1 MSVNFKVIKG
11 KKQLIISVF
20 CVFCNL
26 FLSMK
31 QEIKAQVISNNG
43 AYVSISSGIV
53 IDFDTMNVD
62 NTTTIN
68 NEGTINASTI
78 NNAGTIEGNGNY
90 NIASNFI
97 NIGTFVCG
105 TSTVNFD
112 GTEITTIGGSNA
124 IEFYNLTF
132 NNTFATAPQITLG
145 INATAKNNLTMTKG
159 KANLAGFTLTLGA
172 GAAAPGT
179 LNYTE
184 GWLYGGTFKRW
195 FNNVISNAI
204 PTSVGHFPMGTSVA
218 DYRPLWGGYSA
229 ALTSGG
235 TISVVHNPVYPPGS
249 ISASHTDSS
258 WAGGTVLEGRSN
270 SSWAV
275 STANG
280 LASSGS
286 NISIRLGG
294 TGFNPFSLLD
304 VNLSLSN
311 SVLGT
316 YAASTNDNTA
326 LEVNRTGLSTA
337 DLTST
342 FYIGTKSIANSP
354 LAIQLLYFVAKC
366 DNRNINISWA
376 TASENNN
383 DYFTLERTHDGINF
397 KQLERFDGAGNSAQT
412 INYSFIDNEPL
423 QGISYYRLRQT
434 DIDGKDEYFNL
445 TSVSCGQND
454 SHKFKIF
461 PNPAV
466 SNITVTLDLT
476 KIDAESYIVF
486 YDIRGKEVMNIRRK
500 ADSNRQIRI
509 DINDLEPGCYIMRL
523 THGDDTCQ
531 TVRLIKTMI

>member
-1 MSVNFKVIKG
+1 MPVNFKIIEG

-20 CVFCNL
+20 CIFCNL
-26 FLSMK
+26 FLLIK
-31 QEIKAQVISNNG
+31 QEIKAQFISSNG
-43 AYVSISSGIV
+43 AYVSISAGTMIG
-53 IDFDTMNVD
+53 FDTINVD

-68 NEGTINASTI
+68 NDGTINTFTI
-78 NNAGTIEGNGNY
+78 NNAGTTQGNGNY

-97 NIGTFVCG
+97 NTGTFISG
-105 TSTVNFD
+105 TSTVNLD
-112 GTEITTIGGSNA
+112 GTGITTIGGSNA

-132 NNTFATAPQITLG
+132 NNTFATSPQITLG

-172 GAAAPGT
+172 GAATPGT

-195 FNNVISNAI
+195 FDNVISNAI
-204 PTSVGHFPMGTSVA
+204 PTSAGHFPMGTSVA

-294 TGFNPFSLLD
+294 TGFNPFNLLD
-304 VNLSLSN
+304 VNLSLSAG
-311 SVLGT
+311 VLGT

-337 DLTST
+337 DLSNT

-354 LAIQLLYFVAKC
+354 LAIQLLYFDAKC
-366 DNRNINISWA
+366 HNRNINISWG

-383 DYFTLERTHDGINF
+383 DYFTLERTQDGINF
-397 KQLERFDGAGNSAQT
+397 KLLGKFDGAGNSTQT

-423 QGISYYRLRQT
+423 QDISYYRLRQT
-434 DIDGKDEYFNL
+434 DFNGKDEYFNL
-445 TSVSCGQND
+445 AAVSCSQND
-454 SHKFKIF
+454 FHKFKIF

-466 SNITVTLDLT
+466 SNVTVTLDLT
-476 KIDAESYIVF
+476 TIDAESYIVF
-486 YDIRGKEVMNIRRK
+486 YDIRGKEVMNIQRK
-500 ADSNRQIRI
+500 ADLNRQIRI

-523 THGDDTCQ
+523 THGADIYQ
-531 TVRLIKTMI
+531 NVRLIKTMI

>member
-1 MSVNFKVIKG
+1 MPVNFKVIKG
-11 KKQLIISVF
+11 KKQLISVF
-20 CVFCNL
+20 CIFCNL
-26 FLSMK
+26 FLLMK

-53 IDFDTMNVD
+53 IDFDTINVD

-78 NNAGTIEGNGNY
+78 NNAGTIQGNGNY

-97 NIGTFVCG
+97 NTGTFVCG

-124 IEFYNLTF
+124 IEFYNLIF
-132 NNTFATAPQITLG
+132 NNTFATSPQITLS
-145 INATAKNNLTMTKG
+145 INATAKNILTMTKG
-159 KANLAGFTLTLGA
+159 KINLAGFTITLGA
-172 GAAAPGT
+172 AAATPGT
-179 LNYTE
+179 LSYTD
-184 GWLYGGTFKRW
+184 GWLYSGTFVRW
-195 FNNVISNAI
+195 FDNVISNAI
-204 PTSVGHFPMGTSVA
+204 PTSVGHFPMGTSA
-218 DYRPLWGGYSA
+218 TEYRPLWLGNST
-229 ALTSGG
+229 ALATGG
-235 TISVVHNPVYPPGS
+235 TISVVHNPIYPPAS
-249 ISASHTDSS
+249 ISASYTDSS

-286 NISIRLGG
+286 NISMRLGG

-337 DLTST
+337 DLTNT

-354 LAIQLLYFVAKC
+354 LAIQLLYFNAKC
-366 DNRNINISWA
+366 HNSNINISWA
-376 TASENNN
+376 TALENNN
-383 DYFTLERTHDGINF
+383 DYFTLDRTQDGINF
-397 KQLERFDGAGNSAQT
+397 KQLGKFDGSFNSNQT

-434 DIDGKDEYFNL
+434 DFDGKNEYFNL
-445 TSVSCGQND
+445 TAVSCGQND
-454 SHKFKIF
+454 FHKFKIF

-466 SNITVTLDLT
+466 SNVTVRLDLT
-476 KIDAESYIVF
+476 TIDAESYIVF
-486 YDIRGKEVMNIRRK
+486 YDIRGKEVMNMRHK
-500 ADSNRQIRI
+500 ADSNGQIRI

-523 THGDDTCQ
+523 TQGDDIYQKVC
-531 TVRLIKTMI
+531 LIKTMI